1 MPHVISFRSTI
12 IFYLISALAL
22 LAPTR
27 VNSDEAG
34 PFEDLEVDSL
44 SSAWPIG
51 QVLPIEPIP
60 KSILESLDMDAA
72 VRLAKD
78 RNPSIQEKYQLF
90 LASRDNLAS
99 DFASWWPTVDFD
111 LSFGSYNQNSYY
123 NYAGANSGID
133 TSIYTD
139 SSGDASSE
147 ESLPSYLFSRSYT
160 NSYLQGVQTINLGW
174 KIYDPVRG
182 PLIWKGKY
190 LAKEAGSDYII
201 SQRDFSL
208 KTRQA
213 YVNVQRMLA
222 SIVTGRQLV
231 DNDQLLLRLAESRKT
246 LGVASQLDVD
256 KQTTV
261 LRTDEVNL
269 VTAER
274 DFFVA
279 QANLAQLLNSP
290 KSLEIMPSESLQ
302 PLGSWASSLQDT
314 IDSALDYRQIIVK
327 NLSQVKQNELQAE
340 IDLAIYRP
348 TIELVNSLYWTKN
361 LGYPS
366 SGPPYVNET
375 GRSDLWNSE
384 SLLRVKFTGFDGGRA
399 RMEAVAARKRA
410 AAAQFAARQSANSVI
425 EEVREYHAQSTQ
437 GRDAVLLAS
446 GRVQAASSAL
456 NLQSKRFNA
465 GYGSITDVVQAQREL
480 TEAVS
485 SYITQLADYNIALVN
500 LSRASGLSYQA
511 DPEFSSMVGDPL
523 SSLAITSFL
532 RNTQ

>member
-12 IFYLISALAL
+12 IFSLISAFAL
-22 LAPTR
+22 LAPIR
-27 VNSDEAG
+27 GNSDEADLVG
-34 PFEDLEVDSL
+34 ELEVDSL
-44 SSAWPIG
+44 SSAWHVG
-51 QVLPIEPIP
+51 QLTSIEPIP

-90 LASRDNLAS
+90 LASRDDLAS
-99 DFASWWPTVDFD
+99 DFASWWPTIDFD
-111 LSFGSYNQNSYY
+111 LSFGNYSQNSYY

-133 TSIYTD
+133 TSVYGD
-139 SSGDASSE
+139 SSDGSS
-147 ESLPSYLFSRSYT
+147 SLPSYLFNRDYT
-160 NSYLQGVQTINLGW
+160 SSYLQGVQKVDLGW
-174 KIYDPVRG
+174 KIYDPIRG
-182 PLIWKGKY
+182 PLIWKSKY
-190 LAKEAGSDYII
+190 LAKEAGSNYII
-201 SQRDFSL
+201 SQRDYSL

-231 DNDQLLLRLAESRKT
+231 YNDQLLLRLAESRKT

-256 KQTTV
+256 KQVTV

-269 VTAER
+269 VKAER
-274 DFFVA
+274 DLLVA
-279 QANLAQLLNSP
+279 QADLAQLLNSP
-290 KSLEIMPSESLQ
+290 RSFAISPSESLQ
-302 PLGSWASSLQDT
+302 PLGSWDASLQDT
-314 IDSALDYRQIIVK
+314 IESALDYRQVIVK

-366 SGPPYVNET
+366 SGPPYIIET

-384 SLLRVKFTGFDGGRA
+384 SVLRIKFTGFDGGRA

-425 EEVREYHAQSTQ
+425 DEVREYHAQSKQ

-500 LSRASGLSYQA
+500 LSRASGLSYQS
-511 DPEFSSMVGDPL
+511 DPEFSSLVGDPL
-523 SSLAITSFL
+523 SSLAITSFV
-532 RNTQ
+532 RSTQ